1 MIRIGTI
8 RKFFTDDYQISTEAA
23 AEIAHYL
30 NDQAGII
37 AKKSVAIIEE
47 ENKYRRIQGEDEL
60 KRILARHVIEAIQT
74 RQVLI
79 SHPRISILEARTW

>member
-30 NDQAGII
+30 NEQAAII
-37 AKKSVAIIEE
+37 AKKSLAIIEE
-47 ENKYRRIQGEDEL
+47 ENKYRRIQGVEEL
-60 KRILARHVIEAIQT
+60 KRVTARHVKE
-74 RQVLI
+74 VL
-79 SHPRISILEARTW
+79 ENEG